1 MWHQTSFT
9 LFALL
14 TFQMLIHGSL
24 LSAFDRKQL
33 IAIWRHRRTCFQVGF
48 LSFAG
53 TTGWIAAMTL
63 ASATK
68 VRTLGQLEIVLAFA
82 VSLTR
87 LKEHHHFRDYLG
99 SALVLA
105 GILLVVAFG

>member
-1 MWHQTSFT
+1 MARCFR
-9 LFALL
+9 
-14 TFQMLIHGSL
+14 
-24 LSAFDRKQL
+24 LSTESNSSNL
-33 IAIWRHRRTCFQVGF
+33 RHRRTCFQVGF

-99 SALVLA
+99 VLCFS